1 MDEYEIVEGEVIHTT
16 DLAIL
21 ISMEESDER
30 WIPRSVV
37 EDGDF
42 IQIGDTELF
51 VKAWFCEREGL

>member
-21 ISMEESDER
+21 ISMEE
-30 WIPRSVV
+30 
-37 EDGDF
+37 DGDF